1 LDVVDFLMWLKQ
13 GGSLF
18 VHCEKERKRESVPVI
33 VMVGCVCWGI
43 RIVLANWA
51 LGSWAAGWVCL
62 IC

>member
-1 LDVVDFLMWLKQ
+1 MWLKQ